1 MSAASC
7 SSDDADLDAAEAE
20 DAPRAARGDWDRLV
34 RLFADASP
42 LNQSHWNTATGEV
55 FYLGKSKDRQARA
68 EAFQQRLFAE
78 DDWIEVPYLESADGF
93 ALAQKFA
100 QSLASGRGKTSVLQA
115 LAGPKPFRV
124 LRTVLAGA
132 PGLQRRY
139 ERMLKQEAELR
150 LAEVCLGLNL
160 TLADPRFQTA
170 AERLLEAQEEDGG
183 GEDGIALDRYEPLDL
198 ETPAAGQPVPI
209 RRSITALSIGRHLDD
224 EEP

>member
-7 SSDDADLDAAEAE
+7 STADASADE
-20 DAPRAARGDWDRLV
+20 APRAAQGDWDRLV

-42 LNQSHWNTATGEV
+42 LNLSHWNPSTGEV
-55 FYLGKSKDRQARA
+55 FYLGKGKYRGAKA
-68 EAFQQRLFAE
+68 EAFQQRLFRE
-78 DDWIEVPYLESADGF
+78 DDWIEVPHLESADGF

-100 QSLASGRGKTSVLQA
+100 QSLSSGRGKTAVVQA
-115 LAGPKPFRV
+115 LAGPKPFRA

-139 ERMLKQEAELR
+139 ERMLKAEAELR

-170 AERLLEAQEEDGG
+170 AERLLEAEEEPDDASEADGLLA
-183 GEDGIALDRYEPLDL
+183 ERWEPLDTQGL
-198 ETPAAGQPVPI
+198 SPEPAPI
-209 RRSITALSIGRHLDD
+209 RRSVTALSIGRHLDD
-224 EEP
+224 PLDQETP